1 MKETGK
7 DEEKKTERKY
17 QMVARG
23 RCLEK
28 SKCMPYIVTKR
39 CVQ

>member
-1 MKETGK
+1 MKETEK
-7 DEEKKTERKY
+7 DEEKNMGGKY

-23 RCLEK
+23 RCLKK